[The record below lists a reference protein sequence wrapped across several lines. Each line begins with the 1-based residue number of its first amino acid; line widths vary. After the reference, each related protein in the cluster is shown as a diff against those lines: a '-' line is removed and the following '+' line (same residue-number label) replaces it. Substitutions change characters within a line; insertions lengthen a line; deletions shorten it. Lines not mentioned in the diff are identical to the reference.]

1 MTPSD
6 LRFGSAQSKTKNV
19 KSQAAS
25 LPTWQCCSGQFAEVA
40 SEQDEAHSSHLAV
53 DHLHGF
59 PGPVHLESGGEVAD
73 AQVD

>member
-1 MTPSD
+1 M
-6 LRFGSAQSKTKNV
+6 
-19 KSQAAS
+19 
-25 LPTWQCCSGQFAEVA
+25 A
-40 SEQDEAHSSHLAV
+40 SEQNEAHSSHLAA